1 MDILKRI
8 GGPYFLQVNV
18 FNSVFG
24 RDASM
29 SKTHIENVTIG
40 TNNGALGIGSDQTIT
55 NVSKSNQLD
64 ELTAKL
70 IQELKAASIPPE
82 AKQQLEEAIN
92 EAVKQA
98 KLEKP
103 NKLTLTGIVGIIN
116 TAMLAITNSPKLIEV
131 YDKWH
136 AFFGPLLGS

>member
-1 MDILKRI
+1 
-8 GGPYFLQVNV
+8 
-18 FNSVFG
+18 
-24 RDASM
+24 M